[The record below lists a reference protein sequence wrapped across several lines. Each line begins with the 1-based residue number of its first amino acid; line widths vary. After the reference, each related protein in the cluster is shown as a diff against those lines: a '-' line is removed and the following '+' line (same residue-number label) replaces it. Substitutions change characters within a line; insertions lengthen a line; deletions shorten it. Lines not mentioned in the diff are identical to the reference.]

1 MVTDLGSPEPA
12 SLNAYAIYR
21 SPSFQRWTLWVHEHC
36 MSVSACYV
44 NLISICKQP
53 NWSTDFH
60 ITSRYSL
67 AKIWNAPVRKKRPPF
82 WRVNSWQK
90 NRKRDRMLK
99 MIDRIM
105 RAWTAWIQTEKQK
118 AFQNISAFPYSW
130 NHLEQ
135 FELRNK
141 NLSSWDGDCHFKWTR
156 MDIKQVIIY
165 FLICYS
171 QQMYW

>member
-1 MVTDLGSPEPA
+1 
-12 SLNAYAIYR
+12 
-21 SPSFQRWTLWVHEHC
+21 
-36 MSVSACYV
+36 MSVSACYI

-53 NWSTDFH
+53 VH

-82 WRVNSWQK
+82 WRVKSWQK

-135 FELRNK
+135 FELCRNK
-141 NLSSWDGDCHFKWTR
+141 NLCSWDGDCHFKWTR
-156 MDIKQVIIY
+156 MDIKQVIIS

-171 QQMYW
+171 RSITTDVPVVALLHWRAIGDVHLDISMYYW